1 MECQSSNTAVSITK
15 IEKKNVLPGCQN
27 LVVTAMTT
35 NDLDKLVTHEIF
47 FKAFKKQHLE
57 VSQKA
62 SQKKKSSF
70 LNYEKHI

>member
-1 MECQSSNTAVSITK
+1 MGMGLRVAAFGRRSS
-15 IEKKNVLPGCQN
+15 
-27 LVVTAMTT
+27 AMTT

-62 SQKKKSSF
+62 SQEKKSSF